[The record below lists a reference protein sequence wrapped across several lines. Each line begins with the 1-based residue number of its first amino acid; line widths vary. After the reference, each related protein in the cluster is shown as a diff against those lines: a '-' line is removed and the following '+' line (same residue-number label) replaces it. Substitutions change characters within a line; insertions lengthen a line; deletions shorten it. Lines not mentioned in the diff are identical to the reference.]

1 MQDIFTC
8 ARSHRGP
15 KNSSLPKSTINFLSY
30 VKWNKIIAENKT
42 TNIKKQFYQWLLLF
56 ISFKFFL
63 YIGNTCKWQTVTVHT
78 VVRNCVKVIS
88 CQQRNCRTADC
99 NTSTTTKRLNKRIS
113 ILKIPKHCTKNKV
126 FHWGILQ

>member
-78 VVRNCVKVIS
+78 VVGNCVKVIS